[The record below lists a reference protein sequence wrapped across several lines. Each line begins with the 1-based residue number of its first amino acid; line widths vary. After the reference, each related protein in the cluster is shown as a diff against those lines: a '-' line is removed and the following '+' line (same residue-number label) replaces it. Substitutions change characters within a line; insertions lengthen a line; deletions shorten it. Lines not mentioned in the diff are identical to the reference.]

1 MVDSKILIKQS
12 VKIKPK
18 NPWNS
23 FQGFLIFLNQPPE
36 GNSPSAVS
44 FRRLPHMVVMMDSVQ
59 KLCHVRFSQF
69 KSVSLMA
76 QNAQGLLKAC
86 SLG

>member
-1 MVDSKILIKQS
+1 MDNFLLVDSKILIKQF

-59 KLCHVRFSQF
+59 KLCHVRFSL
-69 KSVSLMA
+69 SLSKGPDG
-76 QNAQGLLKAC
+76 Q
-86 SLG
+86 